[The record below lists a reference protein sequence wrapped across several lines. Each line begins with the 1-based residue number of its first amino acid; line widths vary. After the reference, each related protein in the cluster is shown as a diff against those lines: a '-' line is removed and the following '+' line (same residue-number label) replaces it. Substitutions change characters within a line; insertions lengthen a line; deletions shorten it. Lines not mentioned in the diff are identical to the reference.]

1 MSKLPKP
8 HIFKPSESK
17 PLRWGVFGAG
27 WIVDAMLKTAA
38 VNSNQQFIAIA
49 SRTPGKAEAMAQKYG
64 IASTH
69 NSYEELAARE
79 DIDAIYLGTLPSD
92 RLEVALIAINAGKH
106 VLIEKPITMDLAEAE
121 QIYAAAKAKG
131 VLAVE
136 AMWTRFLPQMDM
148 ARQLI
153 ADGTLGEVDLVI
165 SNFCQANLAVPRL
178 YTIGGGNPI
187 IDMGIYPIA
196 LSQQFLGEPDEIHA
210 FGKLHPNKIDEETH
224 TFMRFKNGA
233 RSNFVISARTA
244 LPHWGGVSGSKGSIT
259 FGTPWFTP
267 SSITLHSTAFEDP
280 GETWV
285 DPLGMPMHLGL
296 IHQVHAFAQ
305 YVEQGLLEAPLY
317 THQDTLPR
325 GHGEST
331 MKEFHS
337 LHPDSFNWKQV
348 AVNSPCTP

>member
-8 HIFKPSESK
+8 HIFKPEESK
-17 PLRWGVFGAG
+17 PLRWGIFGAG
-27 WIVDAMLKTAA
+27 WISEQMVITASK
-38 VNSNQQFIAIA
+38 NSNQKFNAIA
-49 SRTPGKAEAMAQKYG
+49 ARTPGKAEAFAKKHN
-64 IASTH
+64 IPSFH

-106 VLIEKPITMDLAEAE
+106 VLIEKPITMDSSEAE
-121 QIYAAAKAKG
+121 QIYAAAKAKK

-136 AMWTRFLPQMDM
+136 AMWTRFLPQMDI
-148 ARQLI
+148 ARQII
-153 ADGTLGEVDLVI
+153 AAGDLGEVDLVI

-210 FGKLHPNKIDEETH
+210 FGKLHPNQIDEETH
-224 TFMRFKNGA
+224 TFMRFKSGA

-267 SSITLHSTAFEDP
+267 SSITLHGTAFEDP

-285 DPLGMPMHLGL
+285 DPFGMPMHLGL

-317 THQDTLPR
+317 THQ
-325 GHGEST
+325 ESLNNIKT
-331 MKEFHS
+331 ALTIGAQIGTRFK
-337 LHPDSFNWKQV
+337 
-348 AVNSPCTP
+348 